1 MWCQTIKLNAYHFVA
16 PVNNAREKRQR
27 GYNPLT
33 PQIIL
38 LYVMTQPITAILLG
52 VLTFHLTHNTDFLVH
67 FHPILLFFSR
77 ERSHVTQTQD
87 AWHTVNITKQ

>member
-33 PQIIL
+33 PPD
-38 LYVMTQPITAILLG
+38 YSPIRNDSADHSY
-52 VLTFHLTHNTDFLVH
+52 TFGRADIPSHSQHRLFGPLSSH
-67 FHPILLFFSR
+67 LLFFSR
-77 ERSHVTQTQD
+77 ESCHVTQTQN